1 MEIIAKLRLTNQVAV
16 LYIFV
21 LMLTASVQQTIQAV
35 YDSQKY
41 LILNPKGDTCCVPL
55 KRAAEIFSLV
65 FLVELVVPVITLGAA
80 LVMIKNIT
88 VQQRQNKRSL
98 VAHFLVVVFAF
109 IAGCLSWTVVFL
121 ETKQYLVYTMVA
133 NVLIA
138 IE

>member
-1 MEIIAKLRLTNQVAV
+1 MA
-16 LYIFV
+16 
-21 LMLTASVQQTIQAV
+21 
-35 YDSQKY
+35 
-41 LILNPKGDTCCVPL
+41 
-55 KRAAEIFSLV
+55 RAAQIFSLI

-88 VQQRQNKRSL
+88 VQQRQNKRSQ
-98 VAHFLVVVFAF
+98 VAHFLVVVFVF
-109 IAGCLSWTVVFL
+109 MAGCLSWIVVFL